1 MTSFVADCLL
11 RVSTGLY
18 LASVQVKDWAIALI
32 VHRNRRAR
40 R

>member
-11 RVSTGLY
+11 RMSSALY
-18 LASVQVKDWAIALI
+18 LASVKTKDWALAVITY
-32 VHRNRRAR
+32 RSRRAR

>member
-1 MTSFVADCLL
+1 MKFVADCLL
-11 RVSTGLY
+11 RVSSALY
-18 LASVQVKDWAIALI
+18 LASVKTKDWALALI